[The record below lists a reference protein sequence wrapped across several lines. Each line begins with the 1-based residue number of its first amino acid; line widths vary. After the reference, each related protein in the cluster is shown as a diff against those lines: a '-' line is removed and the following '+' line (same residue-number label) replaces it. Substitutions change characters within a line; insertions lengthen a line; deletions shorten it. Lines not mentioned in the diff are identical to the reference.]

1 MIRSLLR
8 RIFSRPAVA
17 ARRGTPAVIAREA
30 HGIGRDRISPGALRV
45 TGTLQQHGYQAYVVG
60 GAVRDLLVGR
70 TPKDFDV
77 ATDATPEQVHALFR
91 RSRIIGRR
99 FRLVH
104 VLAGPEVIETATF
117 RGDGSPPEP
126 EEGETE
132 EGAPASPPARPVGRR
147 GAPVAGVRQTDEHG
161 RLIRDNVYGS
171 REQDAARRDFTV
183 NALFYDPGSE
193 SIVDFHG
200 GVADVR
206 RRSLRMIG
214 DPAQRYRE
222 DPVRMLRAVRFAA
235 SLDFEIERGTRQPIA
250 ELAPLLANVPPA
262 RLFDETLKLLMGGG
276 AVNAVSRLRSEGLH
290 HGLLPMLDVILE
302 QPMGERFVMKALENT
317 DARVNAGR
325 SLSPGFLF
333 ATLLWHELLAQWER
347 ERGQGPGAGGKPPMI
362 ALADAMDTVIGR
374 QVERLAIPRRFT
386 AQMREIWMLQPRF
399 EQRSGRR
406 PFRLLE
412 QERFRAAYD
421 FLLLRCES
429 GELEAEVGQWWTRF
443 QHAGES
449 EREAMLLPDSP
460 TGVRSRRRRRRP
472 ARGGRVESGGEPA

>member
-8 RIFSRPAVA
+8 RIFSGPARTT
-17 ARRGTPAVIAREA
+17 RRGAPAVIAREA

-45 TGTLQQHGYQAYVVG
+45 ASTLQQHGYEAYVVG

-77 ATDATPEQVHALFR
+77 ATNATPEQVHALFR

-117 RGDGSPPEP
+117 RGDGAPPDP
-126 EEGETE
+126 EEAE
-132 EGAPASPPARPVGRR
+132 EAVDAVDGPRPAGRR
-147 GAPVAGVRQTDEHG
+147 ALPVAGVRQTDEHG
-161 RLIRDNVYGS
+161 RLIRDNVYGN

-183 NALFYDPGSE
+183 NALFYDPSNE
-193 SIVDFHG
+193 TIIDFHG

-214 DPAQRYRE
+214 DPARRYRE

-235 SLDFEIERGTRQPIA
+235 SLGFEIERGTREPIA
-250 ELAPLLANVPPA
+250 EFAPLLTHVPPA
-262 RLFDETLKLLMGGG
+262 RLFDETLKLLLGGG
-276 AVNAVSRLRSEGLH
+276 AVSAVGRLRSEGLH

-302 QPMGERFVMKALENT
+302 QPLGERFVMKALENT

-325 SLSPGFLF
+325 SISPGFLF

-347 ERGQGPGAGGKPPMI
+347 ERGEGGGKPPMV
-362 ALADAMDTVIGR
+362 AMSDAMDGVIAR

-399 EQRSGRR
+399 EHRSGRR

-429 GELEAEVGQWWTRF
+429 GEIDAELGQWWTRF
-443 QHAGES
+443 QHAAES
-449 EREAMLLPDSP
+449 EREQMLVADSP
-460 TGVRSRRRRRRP
+460 AAGRPRRRRRRSG
-472 ARGGRVESGGEPA
+472 RGGRAGGDGDPA

>member
-8 RIFSRPAVA
+8 RIFSRPASA
-17 ARRGTPAVIAREA
+17 ARRGAPAIIPREA
-30 HGIGRDRISPGALRV
+30 HGIARERISPGALRV
-45 TGTLQQHGYQAYVVG
+45 AGTLQQHGYEAYVVG

-70 TPKDFDV
+70 APKDFDV
-77 ATDATPEQVHALFR
+77 ATNATPEQVHALFR

-104 VLAGPEVIETATF
+104 VLVGPEVIETATF

-126 EEGETE
+126 EDGDEV
-132 EGAPASPPARPVGRR
+132 PAAEPARPAAGRR
-147 GAPVAGVRQTDEHG
+147 GPAVAGVRQTDEHG
-161 RLIRDNVYGS
+161 RLIRDNVYGT

-183 NALFYDPGSE
+183 NALFYDPSSE

-200 GVADVR
+200 GVDDVR

-214 DPAQRYRE
+214 DPARRYRE

-235 SLDFEIERGTRQPIA
+235 SLGFEIERGTRQPIA

-262 RLFDETLKLLMGGG
+262 RLFDETLKLLLGGG
-276 AVNAVSRLRSEGLH
+276 AVATVGRLRSEGLH

-325 SLSPGFLF
+325 SISPGFLF

-347 ERGQGPGAGGKPPMI
+347 EQGGGEGGRPPMV
-362 ALADAMDTVIGR
+362 AMGDAMDAVIAR

-429 GELEAEVGQWWTRF
+429 GEVDAELGQWWTRF
-443 QHAGES
+443 QQSGEA
-449 EREAMLLPDSP
+449 EREAMLLAESP
-460 TGVRSRRRRRRP
+460 GGSRPRRRRRRTGRG
-472 ARGGRVESGGEPA
+472 ARAGAGGESA